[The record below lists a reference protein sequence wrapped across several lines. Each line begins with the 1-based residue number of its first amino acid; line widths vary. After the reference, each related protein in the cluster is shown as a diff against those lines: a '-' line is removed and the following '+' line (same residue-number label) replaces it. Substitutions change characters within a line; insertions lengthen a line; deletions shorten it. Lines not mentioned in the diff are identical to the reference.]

1 MPSPENQERNLTNN
15 ASGFDNNAVGDL
27 VGFLALSSSE
37 APAYVGS
44 SSGISLAVNLGE
56 MVQASV
62 WNQILSPWRSQLPHN
77 TFNDTTGPKAA
88 QRTRG
93 IPPQPHNAN
102 SNIHDPPH
110 RMESIVPNAAEPPND
125 EMGARMLDAYLTR
138 LHVRYPFLD
147 RTELWR
153 LHGERWQLAR
163 AKREELSKSE
173 RYSIF
178 KLYLV
183 YAIGATL
190 IQLSENR
197 RFVPAEVSILA
208 IILSWL

>member
-1 MPSPENQERNLTNN
+1 M
-15 ASGFDNNAVGDL
+15 
-27 VGFLALSSSE
+27 GFLALSSSE

-56 MVQASV
+56 MVQGSV
-62 WNQILSPWRSQLPHN
+62 WNQVLSPQRSQLQQN
-77 TFNDTTGPKAA
+77 LFNDRTGSEAA

-102 SNIHDPPH
+102 NNIHDPPL
-110 RMESIVPNAAEPPND
+110 RMESVVPKTAEPPDD
-125 EMGARMLDAYLTR
+125 EMGTRLLDAYLTR

-147 RTELWR
+147 RAELWR
-153 LHGERWQLAR
+153 LHGKRWQLTR

-173 RYSIF
+173 RFGLF

-197 RFVPAEVSILA
+197 RFVPAEVSIFGHCPE
-208 IILSWL
+208 LSLTPPRSSI